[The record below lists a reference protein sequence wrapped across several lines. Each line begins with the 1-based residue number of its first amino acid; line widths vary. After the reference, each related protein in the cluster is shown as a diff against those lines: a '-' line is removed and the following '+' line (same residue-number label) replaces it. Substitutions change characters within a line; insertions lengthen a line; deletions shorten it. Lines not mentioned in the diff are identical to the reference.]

1 MKTLS
6 SFAILVA
13 GTGVS
18 GCTWVLPEES
28 HGSRPS
34 LMWLQSALITAGP
47 NAEAIR
53 TLTWIM
59 VVGAAA
65 IFLLVL
71 SFTAH
76 AVFGGTRRAWMSG
89 QRFVI
94 VFGIAMPIAVLT
106 IILVYGLILTGHS
119 AARGNPAARI
129 EVVGERWWWRVNYL
143 DPQGARQ
150 LVSANEI
157 RVPAGVPVEF
167 ILKSNDVIHSFWVPS
182 LAGKLDMIPGRV
194 NKYQFSAS
202 RPGVYRGQ
210 CAEYCGAQ
218 HALMAFYVV
227 AVEREDYPTWLA
239 DQKRPASDPVT
250 ELGARGKELFIASGC
265 GACHTV
271 RGTAASGQIGPDL
284 THIGSRKSIAAG
296 SFPNNVGTLAGWI
309 ASAQHLKPGNLMPSF
324 ANLRGE
330 ELRAIAEYL
339 EGLK

>member
-1 MKTLS
+1 MKALS
-6 SFAILVA
+6 SFAILLT
-13 GTGVS
+13 GTGIS
-18 GCTWVLPEES
+18 GCTWMLPKES
-28 HGSRPS
+28 HGSRPA
-34 LMWLQSALITAGP
+34 LMWFQSALITAGP
-47 NAEAIR
+47 NAESIA
-53 TLTWIM
+53 TLSWIM
-59 VVGAAA
+59 FAGGAA

-71 SFTAH
+71 AFTAY
-76 AVFGGTRRAWMSG
+76 AVFGGTTRGWMSG
-89 QRFVI
+89 HRFVI
-94 VFGIAMPIAVLT
+94 AFGVAMPIIVLT
-106 IILVYGLILTGHS
+106 MLLVYGLLLTSHS
-119 AARGNPAARI
+119 TARETPGVRI

-143 DPQGARQ
+143 GSQGEQ
-150 LVSANEI
+150 HLVSANEI
-157 RVPAGVPVEF
+157 RIPAGVPIEF

-194 NKYQFSAS
+194 NSYQFSAA

-227 AVEREDYPTWLA
+227 AMEREEYRTWFS
-239 DQKRPASDPVT
+239 DQKGPANDPVT
-250 ELGARGKELFIASGC
+250 ELGAQGKELFIASGC

-271 RGTAASGQIGPDL
+271 RGTTASGKIGPDL
-284 THIGSRKSIAAG
+284 THFGSRRSIAAG
-296 SFPNNVGTLAGWI
+296 SFPNNPGTVAGWI

>member
-1 MKTLS
+1 MKAVS
-6 SFAILVA
+6 PSVILVI

-18 GCTWVLPEES
+18 GCTWMLPEES

-59 VVGAAA
+59 FAGGAA

-71 SFTAH
+71 AFTAH
-76 AVFGGTRRAWMSG
+76 AVFGGTRRGWMSG
-89 QRFVI
+89 HRFVI
-94 VFGIAMPIAVLT
+94 MFGVAMPVAVLT
-106 IILVYGLILTGHS
+106 VLLVYGLMLTGRS
-119 AARGNPAARI
+119 AARETPAARI

-143 DPQGARQ
+143 GPRGERQ

-157 RVPAGVPVEF
+157 RVPVGAPVEF

-194 NKYQFSAS
+194 NRYQFSAS

-227 AVEREDYPTWLA
+227 AVERDKFQTWLA

-250 ELGARGKELFIASGC
+250 ELGVKGRELFLASGC

-271 RGTAASGQIGPDL
+271 RGTAASGLIGPDL
-284 THIGSRKSIAAG
+284 THLGSRKSIGAG
-296 SFPNNVGTLAGWI
+296 SFPNNAGTVAGWI
-309 ASAQHLKPGNLMPSF
+309 ASAQHLKPGALMPSF
-324 ANLRGE
+324 SNLGGE